1 MLQLNIMGK
10 NKNNQPIWNTRI
22 KKETKNLFKKVGGSI
37 EIDKRLF
44 REDIEASIVHVEML
58 FRQKIINFKIKN
70 KIVWGLNR
78 IKNEIIK
85 KKFIFDDKLEDIH
98 MNIENRLF
106 ELIGEEAGYIH
117 TARSRNDQVVT
128 DFKIWL
134 RKANKEIVKNI
145 DVTIKNILKKAEK
158 NVETIMPGFTH
169 LKNAQPV
176 SFAHYLMAYLEMFN
190 RDKKRFNNNL
200 ESLNENPLGVAA
212 LTGTSFKIDRFYTSK
227 KLGFHRPTKNSID
240 TVSDRDFVI
249 DFLYSCSACAVHISR
264 IAEEFIIWN
273 SDAFKLINLNDKI
286 VTGSSIM
293 PQKKNPDPLEYLR
306 GKTGFMF
313 GNLFSMLTTLKGLPL
328 SYFKDLQDDK
338 EIVFKSFDQL
348 KNSLIILNDVLKN
361 FSPDK
366 KRMIELA
373 ESGYITATDLA
384 DYMVRELNYPFRKAY
399 LQTAKIINFAE
410 KNKKKLSELTIKEIN
425 KIEKGLTT
433 DVLKVFELK
442 KSVNSKVSYGG
453 TSFDNI
459 KKMILSYK
467 KK

>member
-1 MLQLNIMGK
+1 MGK

-22 KKETKNLFKKVGGSI
+22 KKEKTNLFKKVGGSI

-85 KKFIFDDKLEDIH
+85 KKFIFDSKLEDIH
-98 MNIENRLF
+98 MNIEHRLF
-106 ELIGEEAGYIH
+106 ELIGEDAGYIH

-128 DFKIWL
+128 DFKMWL
-134 RKANKEIVKNI
+134 RKANKEIAKNI
-145 DVTIKNILKKAEK
+145 DATIKNILKKAEK

-176 SFAHYLMAYLEMFN
+176 SFAHYLMAYLEMFI
-190 RDKKRFNNNL
+190 RDKKRFKNNL
-200 ESLNENPLGVAA
+200 ESLNESPLGVAA

-227 KLGFHRPTKNSID
+227 KLGFTRPTKNSID

-366 KRMIELA
+366 KKMIELA

-399 LQTAKIINFAE
+399 LQTAKIVNFAE

-459 KKMILSYK
+459 KKMILNYK

>member
-1 MLQLNIMGK
+1 MGK

-85 KKFIFDDKLEDIH
+85 KKFIFDSKLEDIH
-98 MNIENRLF
+98 MNIEHRLF

-128 DFKIWL
+128 DFKMWL
-134 RKANKEIVKNI
+134 RKANKEIAKNI
-145 DVTIKNILKKAEK
+145 DATIKNILKKAEK

-190 RDKKRFNNNL
+190 RDKKRFKNNL
-200 ESLNENPLGVAA
+200 ESLNESPLGVAA

-227 KLGFHRPTKNSID
+227 KLGFTRPTKNSID

-425 KIEKGLTT
+425 KIEKGLTA

-467 KK
+467 KN

>member
-1 MLQLNIMGK
+1 MGK

-22 KKETKNLFKKVGGSI
+22 KKNSENLFKKVGGSI
-37 EIDKRLF
+37 TIDKRLF

-70 KIVWGLNR
+70 KIIWGLNR
-78 IKNEIIK
+78 IKNEIIR
-85 KKFIFDDKLEDIH
+85 KKFVFDYKLEDIH
-98 MNIENRLF
+98 MNIEHRLF
-106 ELIGEEAGYIH
+106 ELIGEDAGYIH

-134 RKANKEIVKNI
+134 RKANEEIIKNLNA
-145 DVTIKNILKKAEK
+145 TIKNILNKAEK
-158 NVETIMPGFTH
+158 NIYTIMPGFTH

-190 RDKKRFNNNL
+190 RDKKRFDNNL
-200 ESLNENPLGVAA
+200 DILNESPLGVAA

-227 KLGFHRPTKNSID
+227 KLGFQRPTKNSID

-264 IAEEFIIWN
+264 IAEELIIWN
-273 SDAFKLINLNDKI
+273 SDAFKLIKLNDKI

-348 KNSLIILNDVLKN
+348 KNSLTILNDVLKN
-361 FSPDK
+361 FSPDR
-366 KRMIELA
+366 KRMLELA
-373 ESGYITATDLA
+373 ESGFITATDLA
-384 DYMVRELNYPFRKAY
+384 DYMVRELDYPFRKAY
-399 LQTAKIINFAE
+399 LQTAKIINYAE

-425 KIEKGLTT
+425 KIEKSLTS
-433 DVLKVFELK
+433 DVLKIFELK